1 MIGGNRMSDKGQKLV
16 VGHFGVSDEIELF
29 IEVGYD
35 DAKRRKSPVSRMPDG
50 RVVIFRR
57 EHHNYMK
64 PGETWL
70 CIIDEDRSNMVVATP
85 HRRLSA
91 SPITQENDR
100 RKAEKMPPEV
110 ATVIVNTLE
119 DRIHH
124 LQQKM
129 DNTNAQILP
138 LEEKES
144 ALANELQAVKNA
156 LATLKDEKTRAA
168 SDLEMFSKS
177 IDTFKGMEVPDDISI
192 EEIEQNA
199 GVYGIPDYWGQMTE
213 ESKKDNG
220 NDDRQIGKS
229 RQEYQE

>member
-35 DAKRRKSPVSRMPDG
+35 HAKRRKPPVSRMPYG
-50 RVVIFRR
+50 RVVIFRM
-57 EHHNYMK
+57 EPHNNNK
-64 PGETWL
+64 
-70 CIIDEDRSNMVVATP
+70 
-85 HRRLSA
+85 
-91 SPITQENDR
+91 
-100 RKAEKMPPEV
+100 
-110 ATVIVNTLE
+110 
-119 DRIHH
+119 
-124 LQQKM
+124 QKR
-129 DNTNAQILP
+129 DNTKAQFLP

-220 NDDRQIGKS
+220 NDDRQIGKAPK
-229 RQEYQE
+229 EYQNKGARTSNHNPP